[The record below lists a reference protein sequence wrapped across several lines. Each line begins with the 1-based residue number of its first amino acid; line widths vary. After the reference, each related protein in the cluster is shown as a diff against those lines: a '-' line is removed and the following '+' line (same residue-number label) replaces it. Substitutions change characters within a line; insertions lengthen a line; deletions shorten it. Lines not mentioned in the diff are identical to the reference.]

1 MIKYVSLDV
10 QWQQERTDLL
20 DIIEGV
26 LSSGNYVG
34 GEIVEA
40 FEKKVAGVCGVK
52 YAVALNSGTDAL
64 VCSMHALGIGRGD
77 EVITPPNSFIAS
89 TASIVHLGAVP
100 VFADVL
106 DDQSI
111 DTSQLEKLITSKTKA
126 IMPVHLTGRMAD
138 MKAVNEIAERHN
150 LFVIEDAAQSIGS
163 MVDERLSGAWGHV
176 GCFSTHPLKNL
187 NACGDGGFVTTNDEN
202 VVKKIKLMRS
212 HGMADRNT
220 VETFGYVSRLD
231 AVQAAIL
238 NYRIEHLDGVV
249 RRRRENAEQYRSL
262 LNENHVFSPAKD
274 PRFFDTF
281 HTFVIQVNRRDDLQ
295 NFLLKNGVQ
304 TAIHYPVPIH
314 LQPAAAG
321 LGHKIGD
328 FPNTE
333 SQSKRILTLPINQFI
348 TVHDIKFVADLVNDF
363 FEASQ

>member
-1 MIKYVSLDV
+1 MLKYVSLDA
-10 QWQQERTDLL
+10 QWHSERSDLL
-20 DIIEGV
+20 DIIESV
-26 LSSGNYVG
+26 LSSGNYIG
-34 GEIVEA
+34 GETVEA
-40 FEKKVAGVCGVK
+40 FETRVAKVCGVQH
-52 YAVALNSGTDAL
+52 AVALNSGTDAL
-64 VCSMHALGIGRGD
+64 VCSMHALGIRPGD

-100 VFADVL
+100 VFVDVL

-111 DTSQLEKLITSKTKA
+111 DASLIAKRITSKTRA

-138 MKAVNEIAERHN
+138 MQAVNEIADLHN

-163 MVDERLSGAWGHV
+163 KVDERLSGSWGHV

-187 NACGDGGFVTTNDEN
+187 NACGDGGFVTTNDED
-202 VVKKIKLMRS
+202 VAKKIKLMRN

-231 AVQAAIL
+231 AIQAAIL
-238 NYRIEHLDGVV
+238 NYRIEHLDEVTL
-249 RRRRENAEQYRSL
+249 RRRANAERYRSL
-262 LNENHVFSPAKD
+262 LNENYVLCPAENS
-274 PRFFDTF
+274 RFFDTF
-281 HTFVIQVNRRDDLQ
+281 HTFVIQVSRRDELQ

-321 LGHKIGD
+321 LGYQFGD
-328 FPNTE
+328 FPKTE
-333 SQSKRILTLPINQFI
+333 FQSKRILTLPINQFV
-348 TVHDIKFVADLVNDF
+348 TTKDVEFVADLVNEF
-363 FEASQ
+363 FEV